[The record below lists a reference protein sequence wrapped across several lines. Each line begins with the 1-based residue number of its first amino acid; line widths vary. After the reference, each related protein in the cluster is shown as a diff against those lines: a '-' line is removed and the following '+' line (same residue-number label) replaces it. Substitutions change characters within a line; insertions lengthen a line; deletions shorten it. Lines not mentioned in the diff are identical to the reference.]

1 MIFLENLGRGLL
13 GMALLIGISYLLSK
27 DRKAINW
34 RTVGIGLALQIVLGV
49 LILRVPIV
57 KNVFDGV
64 ASFFVVVLDF
74 TEAGADFVLGNWPDF
89 VAYESQA
96 GGGVVEIGYVFA
108 FKVLPTIIF
117 FSALSSLLYYLG
129 ILQLFIKGFAWLMVK
144 TMRLTGAESLAAAAN
159 VFIGQT
165 EAPLVIKP
173 YLEGMS
179 RSEILCLMTG
189 GMATIAGGVFAAYV
203 GFLGGDDEVM
213 RQVFATHLLTASI
226 MSAPAAIIA
235 AKILLPESGEVNLEK
250 QKLDIPRHDVGTN
263 ILDAIS
269 RGTSDGIKLAVNVG
283 AMLLVFTAFVSMLNY
298 ISFHWLGSWTGLNDW
313 VVKSTDGRFQG
324 FNIEYMLGVL
334 FSPIAWILGVPW
346 QDASLVG
353 QLLGLKTTL
362 NEFFAYTALEGM
374 KAELSEKSVLIATY
388 ALCGFANFAS
398 IGIQIGGISAIAP
411 AQRKNLT
418 ELGLTSLIGGTIAC
432 FFTAIVAGV
441 MYIPNS
447 PNQSIGLAAP
457 ESGVSQQY
465 AEARAQLLSDVT
477 YDLELQIPEAQ
488 SEAVEGRMQLSFSA
502 KEATS
507 DVYLDFRLPSE
518 YLYSLS
524 LNGDSLAA
532 EVVDDHIL
540 LPKGSL
546 NKGENQAELT
556 FRVGDLSL
564 NRNPDFLYTLF
575 VPDRASTAIPLF
587 DQPDIKA
594 KYRLLL
600 DIPEK
605 WEGLANG
612 PLLSQEVRD
621 GRKRLQFKATKPF
634 STYVFAFAAGN
645 FKSKTATRNGREMTM
660 LFRESDTE
668 KVERNADEIFD
679 LHAASIAWMED
690 YTGIEMPFQKFDF
703 ALIPGF
709 QYGGMEH
716 IGAIFYREASL
727 MLEEDAT
734 ENQKLGRA
742 SVIAHET
749 AHMWFGDMVT
759 MKWFNDVWLKEVF
772 ANFMAAKIVNPSFP
786 EINHDLRFMFA
797 HQPSAYDEDRSEGSH
812 PIQQELDNLKNAGT
826 LYGRIIYQ
834 KAPVVMRQ
842 LETLVG
848 PEVFR
853 GGLQEYLQTYA
864 YGNATWDNLIEI
876 LDAKSEMDLKSWS
889 EVWVKAPNMPV
900 YEINTDATNQELQE
914 VDLLAKPNPAT
925 GQYWSQL
932 SELALFYPEEV
943 RRIPVKVEG
952 QKTIVEL
959 PDQLP
964 APEAILANASPIA
977 YGYFKVEDGSKQYLL
992 DQAANFEDPLLRGAA
1007 WITLEEAMLRG
1018 DLAPSALME
1027 SVEEAI
1033 LQEQEP
1039 LNRQHLLGLLGG
1051 LYWRYS
1057 TQEQRLALAGD
1068 LEERLW
1074 NLLMTSTDPS
1084 AKSAYW
1090 SAFEN
1095 IALTESALD
1104 KLDAI
1109 WSGSIEPPVRLT
1121 EGRLSSLA
1129 HTLAIKRP
1137 ARSAAILDELP
1148 GRIQNP
1154 DRLRRLEFVKPAL
1167 SNDPAVRD
1175 AFFESL
1181 KDADNRAVEPWVGEA
1196 VGYLNHPLRATASL
1210 KYIRPSLELME
1221 EIQATG
1227 DIFFPRQ
1234 WIGAALSGH
1243 YSPEAAQIIRDFLK
1257 ENPDFSYRLKNKVLM
1272 AADPVFR
1279 SSMMISVEHK

>member
-1 MIFLENLGRGLL
+1 MIFFENLSRGLL
-13 GMALLIGISYLLSK
+13 GMVVLIGICYLLSK

-34 RTVGIGLALQIVLGV
+34 RTVGIGLSLQIILGV
-49 LILRVPIV
+49 LILRVPFV
-57 KNVFDGV
+57 KDIFDGI

-74 TEAGADFVLGNWPDF
+74 TEAGADFVFGDWPDF
-89 VAYESQA
+89 VAYESQS
-96 GGGVVEIGYVFA
+96 GGGIVEIGYVFA

-129 ILQLFIKGFAWLMVK
+129 ILQLFIKGFAWVMVK

-165 EAPLVIKP
+165 EAPLVVKP
-173 YLEGMS
+173 YLEDMS

-235 AKILLPESGEVNLEK
+235 AKILLPESGKLDLRK
-250 QKLDIPRHDVGTN
+250 QKLDIPRQDVGSN
-263 ILDAIS
+263 VLDAIS
-269 RGTSDGIKLAVNVG
+269 RGTADGIKLAVNVG

-298 ISFHWLGSWTGLNDW
+298 ICFHWIGSWTGLNDW
-313 VVKSTDGRFQG
+313 VMASTDGRFQG
-324 FNIEYMLGVL
+324 FNIEYMLGML
-334 FSPIAWILGVPW
+334 FSPIAWVLGVAW
-346 QDASLVG
+346 EDASLVG

-362 NEFFAYTALEGM
+362 NEFFAYAALEGM
-374 KAELSEKSVLIATY
+374 QAELSEKSVLIATY

-411 AQRKNLT
+411 GQRKNLT
-418 ELGLTSLIGGTIAC
+418 ELGVTSLIGGTIAC
-432 FFTAIVAGV
+432 FLTAIVAGI
-441 MYIPNS
+441 MYMPSSGNVLS
-447 PNQSIGLAAP
+447 SGTP
-457 ESGVSQQY
+457 ESGVSQAY
-465 AEARAQLLSDVT
+465 AEVRADLISDVL
-477 YDLELQIPEAQ
+477 YDFEIKIPEDQNA
-488 SEAVEGRMQLSFSA
+488 SVEGLMDISFSA
-502 KEATS
+502 KNNKA
-507 DVYLDFRLPSE
+507 DLYLDFRVPAEFLS
-518 YLYSLS
+518 SLS
-524 LNGDSLAA
+524 LNGDTLPA
-532 EVVDDHIL
+532 EVVNDHIL
-540 LPKGSL
+540 LPKASL
-546 NKGENQAELT
+546 QAGENSVELT

-564 NRNPDFLYTLF
+564 NRNPDYLYTLF

-600 DIPEK
+600 DIPED
-605 WEGLANG
+605 WEGMANG
-612 PLLSQEVRD
+612 PLATSEVRE
-621 GRKRLQFKATKPF
+621 GRKRLQFETTKPF
-634 STYVFAFAAGN
+634 STYVLAFTAGD
-645 FKSKTATRNGREMTM
+645 FRKKTATRNGRVMNM
-660 LFRESDTE
+660 LYRESDSE
-668 KVERNADEIFD
+668 KVEKNVDQIFD
-679 LHAASIAWMED
+679 LHATSIDWMEE

-742 SVIAHET
+742 SLIAHET

-786 EINHDLRFMFA
+786 EINHDLRFLFA
-797 HQPSAYDEDRSEGSH
+797 HQPSAYGEDRSEGSH
-812 PIQQELDNLKNAGT
+812 PIQQDLDNLKNAGT

-853 GGLQEYLQTYA
+853 EGLQEYLESFA
-864 YGNATWDNLIEI
+864 FGNATWDDLINI

-889 EVWVKAPNMPV
+889 EVWVKAPHMPT
-900 YEINTDATNQELQE
+900 YELKVEAADGELTDIRIIAE
-914 VDLLAKPNPAT
+914 PNPAT

-932 SELALFYPEEV
+932 TEVALFYPDEI
-943 RRIPVKVEG
+943 RRVPVKIEG
-952 QKTIVEL
+952 EETRVEL
-959 PDQLP
+959 PDNLP
-964 APEAILANASPIA
+964 MPQAILPNASPGA
-977 YGYFKVEDGSKQYLL
+977 YGYYKIDPGSQQYLL
-992 DQAANFEDPLLRGAA
+992 SNAAKFDDPLLRGAA
-1007 WITLEEAMLRG
+1007 WMTLREAMLNG
-1018 DLAPSALME
+1018 DLEKEELLTSVQNALLKE
-1027 SVEEAI
+1027 V
-1033 LQEQEP
+1033 EP
-1039 LNRQHLLGLLGG
+1039 LNRQFLLGLMGR
-1051 LYWRYS
+1051 LYWQYS
-1057 TQEQRLALAGD
+1057 NPEQRLAMAKEVENTMWTL
-1068 LEERLW
+1068 LE
-1074 NLLMTSTDPS
+1074 SSQDPS

-1090 SAFEN
+1090 GTYVN
-1095 IALTESALD
+1095 VALTEEALD
-1104 KLDAI
+1104 NLEAI
-1109 WSGSIEPPVRLT
+1109 WLGSREAPVRLT
-1121 EGRLSSLA
+1121 EGRLSGLA

-1137 ARSAAILDELP
+1137 SSSKSILEALP
-1148 GRIQNP
+1148 SRIENP
-1154 DRLRRLEFVKPAL
+1154 DRLRRLAFVKPAL
-1167 SNDPAVRD
+1167 SSDAAERD

-1181 KDADNRAVEPWVGEA
+1181 KEAENRAVEPWVGEA
-1196 VGYLNHPLRATASL
+1196 LGYLHHPLRAETSI

-1227 DIFFPRQ
+1227 DIFFPRR
-1234 WIGAALSGH
+1234 WIGATLGGH
-1243 YSPEAAQIIRDFLK
+1243 QSPEAAQIIRDFLK

-1279 SSMMISVEHK
+1279 SAELVD